1 MLIILD
7 RDGVINTYED
17 GDYICRP
24 EDWIPLPGSIEAIAR
39 LSRAG
44 HQVAVA
50 TNQSGVA
57 RGFYTE
63 QTLAVMHDR
72 LRELVHRSGGHIDHI
87 AWCPHMPD
95 EGCDCRKPGIGLLVQ
110 IQKALGL
117 DSLAG
122 SWLVG
127 DSRTDLEAGI
137 KVGCRLA
144 LVRTGNGRITEEG
157 LSTSPLGTVGVF
169 NSLSEFAQAILQ
181 RNG

>member
-44 HQVAVA
+44 HRIAVA

-72 LRELVHRSGGHIDHI
+72 LRELVQRSGGHIDHI
-87 AWCPHMPD
+87 AWCPHLPD
-95 EGCDCRKPGIGLLVQ
+95 EGCDCRKPGIGLLIQ
-110 IQKALGL
+110 IKEALGL
-117 DSLAG
+117 DTLAD

-137 KVGCRLA
+137 KVGCHLG

-157 LSTSPLGTVGVF
+157 LSANPLGTVDVF